1 MEYRKLKGFL
11 IFEYKVDG
19 VCKTRLNY
27 FLCFMA
33 KGLWLV
39 TTTVTNPAFAE
50 YVEAF
55 QPWVESVGGSVFAKD
70 MEAVIAE
77 GKGGKLGVIIEF
89 SSKQAAI
96 DAFNSSEYQELSKL
110 RWANSTDTNITIID
124 GGVTH

>member
-1 MEYRKLKGFL
+1 
-11 IFEYKVDG
+11 
-19 VCKTRLNY
+19 
-27 FLCFMA
+27 MA
-33 KGLWLV
+33 KGFWLV

-70 MEAVIAE
+70 MEGQTVE
-77 GKGGKLGVIIEF
+77 GKGGKLAVIIEF
-89 SSKQAAI
+89 QLEQSAI

-110 RWANSTDTNITIID
+110 RWANSTETNITIMD